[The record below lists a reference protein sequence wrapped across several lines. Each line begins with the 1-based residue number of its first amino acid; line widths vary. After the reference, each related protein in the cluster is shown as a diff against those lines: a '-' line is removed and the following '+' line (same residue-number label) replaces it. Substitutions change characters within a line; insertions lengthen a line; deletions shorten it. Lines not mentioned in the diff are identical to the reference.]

1 MKLYGSIELAAVLN
15 MTDAI
20 VDLVETGQTLK
31 ENGLKEIEL
40 IHKISSMLIV
50 NKSSYKINRK
60 KIDNFVNLMNAAR

>member
-1 MKLYGSIELAAVLN
+1 

-40 IHKISSMLIV
+40 IHKVSSMLIV

-60 KIDNFVNLMNAAR
+60 KIDNLVNLMNTAR